1 MLERYDCPMP
11 FHAVRTHFLGAM
23 CAPGPVQP
31 MKTLARIWNGTLPAF
46 PSIEAVNE
54 LLGVLIGGFWNALVV
69 HQDEAHP
76 CRLMTIPARAT
87 REGLA
92 CVAEIRAEELHG
104 FLRGVFGDEESLE
117 LPGPMGESLDALMEL
132 EGIFAGMQELLED
145 PDQPA
150 TASELKGL
158 KSKVSELTAIAE
170 LEMHAV
176 VLEARALRGQELA
189 RDEKQGAVVH

>member
-46 PSIEAVNE
+46 PSIDAVNE
-54 LLGVLIGGFWNALVV
+54 LLGVLISGFWNSLVV

-76 CRLMTIPARAT
+76 YRLTAFPARAT

-92 CVAEIRAEELHG
+92 CVTEIRAEELHG
-104 FLRGVFGDEESLE
+104 FLTGVFGDAEHLE
-117 LPGPMGESLDALMEL
+117 LPGSMGKSLDALMEL

-145 PDQPA
+145 PEQPA
-150 TASELKGL
+150 TASDLKGL
-158 KSKVSELTAIAE
+158 KTRVAELTAIAE
-170 LEMHAV
+170 QEMHAV
-176 VLEARALRGQELA
+176 VLDARELREQELA
-189 RDEKQGAVVH
+189 EDVKVGAVVH